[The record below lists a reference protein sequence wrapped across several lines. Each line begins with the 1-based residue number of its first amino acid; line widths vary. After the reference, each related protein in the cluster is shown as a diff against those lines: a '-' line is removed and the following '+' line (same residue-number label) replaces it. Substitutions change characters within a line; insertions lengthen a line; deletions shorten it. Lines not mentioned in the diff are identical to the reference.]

1 MIWTSR
7 SSSGGGDSEASVSTL
22 ELNLQLLF
30 GHAIEVVFLVRA
42 DATPDD
48 EDFDSLRETVYA
60 LVSARSTSEQ
70 LWDWTCAPAVSLPDD
85 DERNFWAPTSP
96 TAAIEVLRAA
106 CHAFECNDVEVVTD
120 RLNDLAESLDRLSRR
135 EVDGLDLDQLLGQ
148 LRSIHRALMASTAIA
163 SDEVLG
169 LASI

>member
-7 SSSGGGDSEASVSTL
+7 SSSGGDLEAAVSTS

-30 GHAIEVVFLVRA
+30 GHAIEVVYLVRA
-42 DATPDD
+42 HATPDD
-48 EDFDSLRETVYA
+48 EDFESLRETVYA
-60 LVSARSTSEQ
+60 LISARSTSEQ
-70 LWDWTCAPAVSLPDD
+70 LRDWTCAPAVSLPGDH
-85 DERNFWAPTSP
+85 ERHFWAPTSP

-106 CHAFECNDVEVVTD
+106 CHAFECNDVDVVTD
-120 RLNDLAESLDRLSRR
+120 RLNRLAESLDALSRR
-135 EVDGLDLDQLLGQ
+135 EVDSLDLDDLLGQ